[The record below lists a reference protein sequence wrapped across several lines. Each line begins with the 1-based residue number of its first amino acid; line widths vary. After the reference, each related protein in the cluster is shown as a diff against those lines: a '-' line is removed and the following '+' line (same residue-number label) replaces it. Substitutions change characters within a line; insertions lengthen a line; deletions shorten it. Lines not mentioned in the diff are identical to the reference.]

1 MKKFLLICLLF
12 VTASQLTKAQNTT
25 ATGSVKDDKGSP
37 LHNVFVADMQ
47 YKTATFSDSL
57 GNFTIAVHPDSKLQL
72 QLAGYESASVTVAN
86 NASPQVVLKST
97 GAASPQPVLSAQAIA
112 QGTGNGD
119 AANLAGGG
127 TLAPGHQKGAT
138 HGNRYLLDNFAH
150 GYIINASDELVY
162 KPNFLLDYD
171 KMDGAILQADANKTM
186 TQLSYDQIKSFTL
199 FSDKDVLMTF
209 EKAPAIDPSH
219 YVQVIAS
226 GKKYKIYKLIKT
238 KFVKSDYVNTGVA
251 SHGNDYDEFIDDA
264 DYYFLDV
271 QANQPKKLSLKK
283 KSIKENFAKDAD
295 KVNKYLSD
303 NSGDIDDVYLSK
315 LGDYMNQ

>member
-1 MKKFLLICLLF
+1 MRKFLLICLLF
-12 VTASQLTKAQNTT
+12 ATASQLTKAQNTT
-25 ATGSVKDDKGSP
+25 ATGSVKDDKGNP
-37 LHNVFVADMQ
+37 LHFVFVADMQ
-47 YKTATFSDSL
+47 NKTATFSDSL
-57 GNFTIAVHPDSKLQL
+57 GNFTIAVHPDSKLQF

-86 NASPQVVLKST
+86 NASPEVVLKSAG
-97 GAASPQPVLSAQAIA
+97 GANPQPVIVAMAIG
-112 QGTGNGD
+112 QTTGN
-119 AANLAGGG
+119 ASVVNLADGG
-127 TLAPGHQKGAT
+127 TVAPGHQKGAA

-150 GYIINASDELVY
+150 GYIINASDELMY

-171 KMDGAILQADANKTM
+171 KIGGFVLQASDNKAM
-186 TQLSYDQIKSFTL
+186 TQLSYDQVKSFTL

-209 EKAPAIDPSH
+209 EKAPAIDQAH

-251 SHGNDYDEFIDDA
+251 SHGNDYDEFVDDA
-264 DYYFLDV
+264 DYYVLDV
-271 QANQPKKLSLKK
+271 QANQSKKLSLKK

-303 NSGDIDDVYLSK
+303 NSGDIDDAYLSK